1 MINLQET
8 IHQLAA
14 NAEAIRALAQTF
26 SDEQARW
33 KPDQENWSVQEVLTH
48 LYNEERMDFRLR
60 LKWFCGESSQQPGYI
75 SVESS
80 RQALEGFLAE
90 RQASIAWLSA
100 FEPPDWNMT
109 TLLHFG
115 PDETITIS
123 AEDML
128 LSWVEH
134 DILHMRQ
141 LVELMH
147 GCNVQQASPY
157 SVKYAGGW

>member
-1 MINLQET
+1 MVNLQAV
-8 IHQLAA
+8 IQQLAN
-14 NAEAIRALAQTF
+14 NAEAIRALAQTIA
-26 SDEQARW
+26 DEQTTW
-33 KPDQENWSVQEVLTH
+33 KPDPESWSIQEVMEH
-48 LYNEERMDFRLR
+48 LYNEERMDFRVR
-60 LKWFCGESSQQPGYI
+60 LKWFFGESPQRPEYI

-100 FEPPDWNMT
+100 LEAPDWNVT
-109 TLLHFG
+109 TSLHFG
-115 PDETITIS
+115 SGETITIS

-141 LVELMH
+141 LVELRH
-147 GCNVQQASPY
+147 GWNMQQASPY
-157 SVKYAGGW
+157 SLQYAGGW

>member
-1 MINLQET
+1 MINLQEM

-26 SDEQARW
+26 SDEQAQW
-33 KPDQENWSVQEVLTH
+33 KPDADNWSMHEVMAH
-48 LYNEERMDFRLR
+48 LYNEERMDFRVHLM
-60 LKWFCGESSQQPGYI
+60 WFFGESSQRPGYV

-90 RQASIAWLSA
+90 RQASIAWLSVLEA
-100 FEPPDWNMT
+100 PDWNVT

-115 PDETITIS
+115 PNETVTVC

-128 LSWVEH
+128 DSWVEH

-157 SVKYAGGW
+157 AVKYAGGW